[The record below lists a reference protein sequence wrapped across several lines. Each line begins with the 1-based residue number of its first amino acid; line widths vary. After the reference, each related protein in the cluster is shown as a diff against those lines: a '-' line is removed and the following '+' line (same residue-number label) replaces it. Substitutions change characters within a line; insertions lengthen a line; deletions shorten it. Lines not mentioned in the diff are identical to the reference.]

1 MSKRNGE
8 NGRAGFAVLI
18 TLTVVII
25 AAAVAVGLRMI
36 ASRGGDGGIG
46 GADRTD
52 KVQTTSAKDI
62 ETEPPAPAKFTVN
75 MQPGSENAGM
85 LVLVNATHAYSFP
98 EDEQLVNLYE
108 EGMGEHVK
116 LASSDIRLRPE
127 AMNALRDLS
136 DAFYEQSGSRELL
149 IASGYRSYDEQV
161 EIYSSRVDSKGID
174 YAKKYV
180 AMPGCSEHHT
190 GLCFDLSVYT
200 DEGIAMHLDDSEDYA
215 YVIEHCAD
223 FGLVRRYDESKTAIT
238 GISGEDWHFRYV
250 GVPNALYMTEKDLCL
265 EEYLELL
272 QKHTALNPLE
282 LTTSDTK
289 YTMYFVT
296 AAPAGATGIE
306 IGEEYSE
313 TYSISGTACCG
324 YAVSYSEPY
333 TPPETDAADGAVSES
348 GSGIAAGNN
357 AGGAA
362 Q

>member
-8 NGRAGFAVLI
+8 GGRAGFAVLI
-18 TLTVVII
+18 TLTVIVL
-25 AAAVAVGLRMI
+25 AAAVAVGVWMI
-36 ASRGGDGGIG
+36 ASRRGGNVSDGDG
-46 GADRTD
+46 A
-52 KVQTTSAKDI
+52 VTTTVKTT
-62 ETEPPAPAKFTVN
+62 ETEPPAPKKFTVN
-75 MQPGSENAGM
+75 MQQGSENAGM

-116 LASSDIRLRPE
+116 LVSSDIRLRPE
-127 AMNALRDLS
+127 AMKALRDLS
-136 DAFYEQSGSRELL
+136 DAFYEVSGRRELL

-161 EIYSSRVDSKGID
+161 EIYSSRVDSKGIE

-190 GLCFDLSVYT
+190 GLCLDLSVYT
-200 DEGIAMHLDDSEDYA
+200 DEGAAMHLDDSEDYA

-223 FGLVRRYDESKTAIT
+223 FGLVRRYDESKSEIT

-250 GVPNALYMTEKDLCL
+250 GVPHALYMTENGLCL

-282 LTTSDTK
+282 FTTSDTK
-289 YTMYFVT
+289 YTMYFVA

-306 IGEEYSE
+306 IGEEYSDS
-313 TYSISGTACCG
+313 YAISGTACGG
-324 YAVSYSEPY
+324 YAVSFSEPY
-333 TPPETDAADGAVSES
+333 SPPETTAES
-348 GSGIAAGNN
+348 GASAESGTG
-357 AGGAA
+357 GGAER
-362 Q
+362 

>member
-1 MSKRNGE
+1 
-8 NGRAGFAVLI
+8 
-18 TLTVVII
+18 
-25 AAAVAVGLRMI
+25 
-36 ASRGGDGGIG
+36 
-46 GADRTD
+46 
-52 KVQTTSAKDI
+52 
-62 ETEPPAPAKFTVN
+62 
-75 MQPGSENAGM
+75 MQPGSENAGT

-250 GVPNALYMTEKDLCL
+250 GVPHALYMTEKELCL

-313 TYSISGTACCG
+313 TYSISGTACGG